1 MPEDK
6 FTNHKSNVIDFMNR
20 QRLKCHDPNRV
31 VARGS
36 YGVDEHGEI
45 VYDVLSRPTYE
56 NGSGF
61 VISYT
66 AKMTDFIVK
75 EHAGAVVRVFLFL
88 AHNQTFADSNTG
100 QFGFRCTRKHIAQV
114 LDLDPKS
121 VYNVL
126 KFLQDEF
133 LVVETRVNGA
143 FEYMVNPNY
152 VTIGRSKKE
161 REAEW
166 SRRWAEHWK
175 QKYNKQ

>member
-1 MPEDK
+1 MSESK
-6 FTNHKSNVIDFMNR
+6 KHESNVIDFMQR
-20 QRLKCHDPNRV
+20 QRLKRHDPNRV

-88 AHNQTFADSNTG
+88 AHNQQFANSDTG
-100 QFGFRCTRKHIAQV
+100 QFGFRCTRKYLAQV

-143 FEYMVNPNY
+143 YEYMVNPNY

-161 REAEW
+161 RDIEW

-175 QKYNKQ
+175 QKHSNH